1 MKLSKLLKQW
11 MLEGLASTDVLETK
25 YFELNE
31 LNINSLNSYEYE
43 EIELPIYTKS
53 YKFNDRCG
61 NELVVVYTEGID
73 EFKSGYRVKG
83 VDSLVFDPTKFLNI
97 QDGVRPCPDDKRIN
111 TVYKILLE
119 EIVPNYLLNKKPSK
133 IYFNPISA
141 SRDKLTG
148 ILISKIVKVYPQLTK
163 SGNYLINK

>member
-1 MKLSKLLKQW
+1 MKLSKLLEQW
-11 MLEGLASTDVLETK
+11 MLEGLVATDKLETE

-31 LNINSLNSYEYE
+31 LNIDSLNSYEYE
-43 EIELPIYTKS
+43 EIKLPIYTKT

-61 NELVVVYTEGID
+61 NELVVVYTEGIS

-97 QDGVRPCPDDKRIN
+97 EDGIKPCPDDKRIN

-119 EIVPNYLLNKKPSK
+119 EIVPKYLLKTKPSK

-141 SRDKLTG
+141 SRDRLTG
-148 ILISKIVKVYPQLTK
+148 ILISKVIKAYPQLTK

>member
-11 MLEGLASTDVLETK
+11 MLEGLASTDKLETE

-31 LNINSLNSYEYE
+31 LNIDSLNSYEYE
-43 EIELPIYTKS
+43 EITVPIYTKS

-73 EFKSGYRVKG
+73 EFKSGYRVRG

-97 QDGVRPCPDDKRIN
+97 EDGIKPCPDDKRIN

-119 EIVPNYLLNKKPSK
+119 EIVPKYLLEKKPSK
-133 IYFNPISA
+133 LWFNPVSD
-141 SRDKLTG
+141 SRNRLAG
-148 ILISKIVKVYPQLTK
+148 ILISKVIKVYPQLTR
-163 SGNYLINK
+163 SSNYLINK

>member
-11 MLEGLASTDVLETK
+11 VLEGLVVTDKLETEH
-25 YFELNE
+25 FELNE
-31 LNINSLNSYEYE
+31 LNIDSLNSYEYE
-43 EIELPIYTKS
+43 EIKLPIYTKA

-61 NELVVVYTEGID
+61 NELVAVYTEGIS

-97 QDGVRPCPDDKRIN
+97 EDGIKPCPDDKRIN

-119 EIVPNYLLNKKPSK
+119 EIVPKYLLEKKPSK

-141 SRDKLTG
+141 SRDRLTG